1 VDLAGLAEHVGAEQ
15 FRRACRT
22 AWETAS
28 TTGRR
33 RGGEVWPDDL
43 ADVPHELSDLV
54 DGDLALGFALYRAMP
69 CYANLMYL
77 GFADHDPAF
86 WDQLVRLLDEPDD
99 RLANPVLDTTA
110 AHRILDRLPAGSRTT
125 DLRDRF
131 AEFDA
136 IPARVRRDASG

>member
-1 VDLAGLAEHVGAEQ
+1 MDLAGLAEHVGAER

-33 RGGEVWPDDL
+33 RG
-43 ADVPHELSDLV
+43 
-54 DGDLALGFALYRAMP
+54 
-69 CYANLMYL
+69 

-99 RLANPVLDTTA
+99 RLANPVLGTTA
-110 AHRILDRLPAGSRTT
+110 ACRILDRLPAGSRTT

-131 AEFDA
+131 AELDA